1 MWPVRSKCS
10 VPSWESQLRE
20 HEWGRGGRTFMNA
33 LPTVTGGMEHWLFQ
47 GKEHRELWAC
57 VLRRAPWGS
66 TLAAS
71 CPQVRIKAL

>member
-1 MWPVRSKCS
+1 
-10 VPSWESQLRE
+10 
-20 HEWGRGGRTFMNA
+20 MNA